1 MTEAEFVKEII
12 AINLAGR
19 PSSAQLWRGPGIK

>member
-12 AINLAGR
+12 AIPL
-19 PSSAQLWRGPGIK
+19 PGGLLRRSFGAALE